1 MAFFLR
7 YVDFKDKILICQD
20 MLLFYHNCFPMKP
33 NLSKLAIL
41 SLVGNMRIF
50 DDFKFGLALLD
61 KAGTSGNHTRTI
73 VQKKLY

>member
-1 MAFFLR
+1 
-7 YVDFKDKILICQD
+7 
-20 MLLFYHNCFPMKP
+20 MKP
-33 NLSKLAIL
+33 TAIL

-73 VQKKLY
+73 VQIKTILKRSGRGCILYCREKGLAVERLDW